1 MKSKRK
7 LKNVSNEEKL
17 MMNAT
22 RAQCSVNYEAICMKI
37 AIFVLLFSFVICSS
51 VEVEWLCLCFFFS
64 YTSVSVYY

>member
-51 VEVEWLCLCFFFS
+51 VEVE
-64 YTSVSVYY
+64 